1 MMGEVLLS
9 SYTELMHGRKKST
22 WDRRIGLRVGCYGI
36 TISYLQDFNGSYGG
50 NDFGN
55 WVKREVLA
63 YGYLI
68 YTGARELFHQISA
81 AECSFN
87 LEGVV

>member
-9 SYTELMHGRKKST
+9 SYMELMHGRKKSA

-50 NDFGN
+50 M
-55 WVKREVLA
+55 
-63 YGYLI
+63 
-68 YTGARELFHQISA
+68 ISG
-81 AECSFN
+81 S
-87 LEGVV
+87 G